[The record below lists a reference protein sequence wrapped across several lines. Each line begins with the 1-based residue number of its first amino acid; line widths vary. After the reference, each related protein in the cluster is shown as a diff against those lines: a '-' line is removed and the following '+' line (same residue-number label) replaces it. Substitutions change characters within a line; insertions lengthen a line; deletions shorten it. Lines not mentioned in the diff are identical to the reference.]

1 MIKVWNTV
9 QNALF
14 SSVLMRKLTVFAV
27 VKSLELELVIAG
39 QGIEIDV
46 QSAIE
51 N

>member
-1 MIKVWNTV
+1 MKKV
-9 QNALF
+9 
-14 SSVLMRKLTVFAV
+14 TVFAV
-27 VKSLELELVIAG
+27 VRSLELEPVTAA

>member
-9 QNALF
+9 QDVLF

-27 VKSLELELVIAG
+27 VRSLELEPVTAA

-46 QSAIE
+46 QSVIE
-51 N
+51 S